1 MRLTIVPQSGKEL
14 ISISGEGK
22 PALPADRAA
31 GELLDRFDGE
41 LRSLGLSLDNTVRT
55 RLWGRDREARDLGS
69 RARVNVL
76 SGKARSA
83 SSSFI
88 APGHFDSAATV
99 ALDLVAMRPANGSAE
114 KVMREYEPPIVP
126 LRYLVYDGGLFLSG
140 VTWEHGTLED
150 QLDNILPRIGESLAA
165 AGSSWGKVEWMSCF
179 LHRSQTVRELRAGLA
194 SRLGDDIPKASEFA
208 FVDGYS
214 APGKL
219 IEIEVTASLQGP
231 LSC

>member
-1 MRLTIVPQSGKEL
+1 MRLTIVSQSGKDL
-14 ISISGEGK
+14 IAISGEAEPGV
-22 PALPADRAA
+22 AADRAV
-31 GELLDRFDGE
+31 GGLLKRFDGE
-41 LRSLGLSLDNTVRT
+41 LRALGLSLDNTVRT

-69 RARVNVL
+69 RERVNVL

-99 ALDLVAMRPANGSAE
+99 AIDLVALRPASSSAE
-114 KVMREYEPPIVP
+114 KVLQEYDPPIVP

-140 VTWEHGTLED
+140 VTSEHGTLED

-165 AGSSWGKVEWMSCF
+165 VGSSWSKVEWMSCF
-179 LHRSQTVRELRAGLA
+179 LHRSQTVAELRAGLA
-194 SRLGDDIPKASEFA
+194 TRLGTELPAASEFA

-219 IEIEVTASLQGP
+219 VEIEVTAS
-231 LSC
+231 SR

>member
-1 MRLTIVPQSGKEL
+1 MRVTVMPQAGAEL
-14 ISISGEGK
+14 ISMSAEGK
-22 PALPADRAA
+22 AGLAADRAA
-31 GELLDRFDGE
+31 GELLARFDGE

-69 RARVNVL
+69 RERVNAL

-88 APGHFDSAATV
+88 APGHFDSDANV
-99 ALDLVAMRPANGSAE
+99 ALDLVALRPANSSAG
-114 KVMREYEPPIVP
+114 KQLREYEPPIVP
-126 LRYLVYDGGLFLSG
+126 LRYLVYDGGVYLSG

-150 QLDNILPRIGESLAA
+150 QLDNILPRIGESLAE
-165 AGSSWGKVEWMSCF
+165 AGSSWAKVEWMSCF
-179 LHRSQTVRELRAGLA
+179 LHRGQTVAALRAGLA
-194 SRLGDDIPKASEFA
+194 SRLGSGVPQATEFA

-219 IEIEVTASLQGP
+219 IEIEVTASLQRP
-231 LSC
+231 VP